1 MNTKP
6 MTHSQIET
14 ANALIER
21 IRNLTIQ
28 VEHLLLKAP
37 NQLFPD
43 YRDIDSRIQLISQLK
58 TELKQLAGDGRDSD
72 IVFQTI
78 RQLTAN

>member
-1 MNTKP
+1 

-14 ANALIER
+14 ANTLIER

-28 VEHLLLKAP
+28 VDHLILKAP

-43 YRDIDSRIQLISQLK
+43 YRNIDSRIQLIS
-58 TELKQLAGDGRDSD
+58 ELKVELKELAGDGRDSD
-72 IVFQTI
+72 TVFQTI
-78 RQLTAN
+78 WRLTAN